1 MKNKQ
6 KQLITEII
14 NEDAKDGLYDNYK
27 LQDDSAHILQLELMP
42 FNIKFVW
49 KNISAEVVLENGEDV
64 LKLAQIFSDMLYA
77 NNIPNKII
85 YESNIINK

>member
-6 KQLITEII
+6 KEIITEIM
-14 NEDAKDGLYDNYK
+14 NEDAIDGLYENFQ
-27 LQDDSAHILQLELMP
+27 LQEDSTHILQLEPLP

-64 LKLAQIFSDMLYA
+64 LKLAQIFSNMLYE
-77 NNIPNKII
+77 NNIPNKLI
-85 YESNIINK
+85 YESNN